1 MVYLIVKHS
10 AQAYVVERQIHA
22 QRNGEH
28 EDGKE
33 ERGRKDRSIV
43 TRLSAHFMNR
53 TLEQLRLIDSGG
65 SISFGSCRVAFFIN
79 SVALFPY
86 LDRLIQDKYSL

>member
-1 MVYLIVKHS
+1 MYLIVTHS

-22 QRNGEH
+22 QRKEEY
-28 EDGKE
+28 EDDKE

-43 TRLSAHFMNR
+43 ARLSAHFMNR
-53 TLEQLRLIDSGG
+53 TLEQLRLIDSDG
-65 SISFGSCRVAFFIN
+65 SISFGSYRVVFFIN
-79 SVALFPY
+79 SVALFSY